1 MAFKATLDKILTR
14 LASRK
19 FLTTIAVQIA
29 CLYAFFR
36 PTEVHT
42 AFDLAVKI
50 AALVTMVL
58 AAFGYGYIEA
68 SVDKKA
74 MEYEEQDHETNET
87 NSTEGE

>member
-1 MAFKATLDKILTR
+1 MTFKEALHNFLQR

-19 FLTTIAVQIA
+19 FLVTIAVQIA

-36 PTEVHT
+36 PAEVET
-42 AFDLAVKI
+42 ALNLAVKI
-50 AALVTMVL
+50 ASLATMVL

-74 MEYEEQDHETNET
+74 MELKSNET
-87 NSTEGE
+87 NGTKTHATEVR